1 MLMLGMLVAALSSAG
16 ATAVLVLVVRFGWR
30 RGKPLQEP

>member
-16 ATAVLVLVVRFGWR
+16 ATVALILVVRFGWR